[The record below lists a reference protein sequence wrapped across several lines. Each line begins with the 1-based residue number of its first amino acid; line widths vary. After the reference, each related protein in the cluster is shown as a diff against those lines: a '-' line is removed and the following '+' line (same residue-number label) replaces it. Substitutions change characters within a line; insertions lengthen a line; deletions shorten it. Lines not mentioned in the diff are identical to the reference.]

1 MGDLILG
8 QVNLSDDGPLTKG
21 STVAYLMHSGCG
33 FSEEFFQC
41 VCMCV
46 CVCVWVGGLLVD
58 FGSCFFAKIQTQR
71 GVSFKGVVMDS
82 SLCLEAAVA
91 LVVANIL
98 CGIRM

>member
-1 MGDLILG
+1 MGDLIVG
-8 QVNLSDDGPLTKG
+8 EVNLSDDGPLTKA

-33 FSEEFFQC
+33 FSEEFFK
-41 VCMCV
+41 CV

-58 FGSCFFAKIQTQR
+58 FGSCFFAKIQTLR
-71 GVSFKGVVMDS
+71 GVMDFKGVVMGS
-82 SLCLEAAVA
+82 SLWLEAAVA

>member
-1 MGDLILG
+1 
-8 QVNLSDDGPLTKG
+8 
-21 STVAYLMHSGCG
+21 
-33 FSEEFFQC
+33 
-41 VCMCV
+41 MCV
-46 CVCVWVGGLLVD
+46 CVCVLVD